1 MIRKPSKSWSFTS
14 WCLLSFQANF
24 SGANCFPIWMSNQ
37 HFNLQYTPPPTST
50 IEPWKSLRANIEMK
64 IIVNVR
70 ISGVQNYTSKLHYI
84 PYIDIHWLSFVSVSL
99 CGVSGFLRRSLIVV
113 VLFKRRPQG
122 LRSVEDVGTSGEMSW
137 RSRYFQQL
145 RIKPKILETS
155 RSLALITA
163 YKPLT
168 LDLCKLKLSQGLCL
182 FLGKTHIHNLL
193 YLAPLWHVSTYHE
206 T

>member
-1 MIRKPSKSWSFTS
+1 MVGTSNLGSWSCHWIYSVVSRIDTTTYINNRTLKIATCKYWNDNNCQCQNF
-14 WCLLSFQANF
+14 WC
-24 SGANCFPIWMSNQ
+24 
-37 HFNLQYTPPPTST
+37 
-50 IEPWKSLRANIEMK
+50 
-64 IIVNVR
+64 
-70 ISGVQNYTSKLHYI
+70 SKLHYI

>member
-1 MIRKPSKSWSFTS
+1 MMLAKLSSEFLGSK
-14 WCLLSFQANF
+14 LLSYLNEQPTLQPSIHTTTYINNRTLKIATCKYWNENNCQCQNF
-24 SGANCFPIWMSNQ
+24 WC
-37 HFNLQYTPPPTST
+37 
-50 IEPWKSLRANIEMK
+50 
-64 IIVNVR
+64 
-70 ISGVQNYTSKLHYI
+70 SKLHYI